1 MPNTLEKLLNLD
13 HFKAAKITFIASIA
27 IIAGVILYF
36 PNYAKLKKLRQVNA
50 ELAVKVKALNRE
62 VKDLQVKIKKIGKDP
77 YVYEK
82 MARDNLGVAKEN
94 EIVVDITE

>member
-13 HFKAAKITFIASIA
+13 HFKAAKIIFIVSVA

-36 PNYAKLKKLRQVNA
+36 PNYAKLKNLRQVNT
-50 ELAVKVKALNRE
+50 ELTAKIKGLNKE
-62 VKDLQVKIKKIGKDP
+62 VKDLQIKIKKIGYDP

>member
-1 MPNTLEKLLNLD
+1 MLAKLLNLD
-13 HFKAAKITFIASIA
+13 HFKVAKITFIVSVA

-50 ELAVKVKALNRE
+50 ELTGKVKGLNKE
-62 VKDLQVKIKKIGKDP
+62 VKELQVKIKRIGKDP
-77 YVYEK
+77 YFYEK